1 MERYTQWRDK
11 ATGISPF
18 LPVLHTNVIGVSET
32 PIGNLIKTAKLDV
45 LFSIVL
51 FTVKA
56 VLVAPFVILSF
67 VLSLFLGKSKIASLN
82 RFILFITGLTSYELT
97 IQNLK
102 AKNLNKSFY
111 PKRGDVFL
119 VNYSSPLDFFLLSIL
134 SNDEFV
140 ILVPNAKGQLQLV
153 TSWGFIQ
160 KSLSGYEQD
169 EGANYKIDFGNL
181 QNKIIYIFPEGTT
194 SNGKAILPF
203 PLNQT
208 IFDDFISKLNEDKKT
223 HKIRTIGIKLY
234 PSTLVTPLQYSS
246 FGYIYKVLTLLS
258 YSAKIRINIPNELDA
273 QDTNLDKIRQSFTS
287 NGKFKLVTPE
297 LNIDAKIKFIEN
309 YVGRR

>member
-32 PIGNLIKTAKLDV
+32 PVGNVIKTAKLDV
-45 LFSIVL
+45 LFSIIL
-51 FTVKA
+51 FTLKI
-56 VLVAPFVILSF
+56 VLVAPFVILSI
-67 VLSLFLGKSKIASLN
+67 VLSFVFGERKISGLN
-82 RFILFITGLTSYELT
+82 RFILLITGLTSYELT

-111 PKRGDVFL
+111 PNKNEVYL
-119 VNYSSPLDFFLLSIL
+119 VNFSSPLDFFLLSIL

-140 ILVPNAKGQLQLV
+140 ILVPNSKGNLQIL
-153 TSWGFIQ
+153 TSWNFIK

-169 EGANYKIDFGNL
+169 DGTNPIDYTKL
-181 QNKIIYIFPEGTT
+181 ENKIVYIFPEGTT

-203 PLNQT
+203 ALTQT
-208 IFDDFISKLNEDKKT
+208 KFDEFISKLNQDKKT
-223 HKIRTIGIKLY
+223 HKIKTIGIKYY
-234 PSTLVTPLQYSS
+234 PSTLVTPLKYST
-246 FGYIYKVLTLLS
+246 FGYIYKLLTLLS
-258 YSAKIRINIPNELDA
+258 YSGKIRINIPNELNA
-273 QDTNLDKIRQSFTS
+273 QDTNLAKIRQSFTN
-287 NGKFKLVTPE
+287 NGKFKLVSSE
-297 LNIDAKIKFIEN
+297 LNIDSKIKFIEN